1 MTHSRHGVHKSMKML
16 LEATIPLRFHVNDAA
31 ERPLLEFI
39 RLKKVDI
46 DETELFITPN
56 DAEISYPTFCNSE
69 AQKSVKY
76 VFRWTRQP

>member
-39 RLKKVDI
+39 RIKKVDNVRQSY
-46 DETELFITPN
+46 LSHQITP
-56 DAEISYPTFCNSE
+56 
-69 AQKSVKY
+69 K
-76 VFRWTRQP
+76 